1 MQQASFELASVDPDY
16 TRNPY
21 PIYTDLR
28 EHAPVQPVVLHG
40 LTGWMVTR
48 YDDVRRALSDPTLSH
63 DRENANPA
71 ARSAAWL
78 FADEAFGL
86 QHHMLRSDPPA
97 HSRIRRL
104 AAPAFT
110 PGHVAVVRD
119 RARAIADELI
129 DRFAPA
135 GHVELISAY
144 AFPLPLMLIMEV
156 LGVPADDRAQLHQWS
171 DILSSGS
178 AATPAMITATLTSM
192 RTYFADLARIKAG
205 RRAAGDEDG
214 ESGLLDR
221 LVEAHVAG
229 DLSEDE
235 LLSSAFQLLQGGHV
249 TTLGL
254 IANGTL
260 ALVLEPDRIDALR
273 ADPARIDALVD
284 ELLRFDSPMEVATI
298 RFTTQETTIGD
309 VVIPGDG
316 QPVILA
322 LGAANRDPARFPA
335 PDTLDLDRDAGGHLS
350 FGAGAHAC
358 LGANLARTEARVA
371 FQALLDRL
379 ENLTLAVD
387 PSELTWRPNPHL
399 RRPEELPITFMA
411 R

>member
-1 MQQASFELASVDPDY
+1 MR
-16 TRNPY
+16 TIR
-21 PIYTDLR
+21 
-28 EHAPVQPVVLHG
+28 
-40 LTGWMVTR
+40 
-48 YDDVRRALSDPTLSH
+48 
-63 DRENANPA
+63 PA
-71 ARSAAWL
+71 A
-78 FADEAFGL
+78 
-86 QHHMLRSDPPA
+86 
-97 HSRIRRL
+97 
-104 AAPAFT
+104 
-110 PGHVAVVRD
+110 
-119 RARAIADELI
+119 
-129 DRFAPA
+129 
-135 GHVELISAY
+135 
-144 AFPLPLMLIMEV
+144 
-156 LGVPADDRAQLHQWS
+156 
-171 DILSSGS
+171 
-178 AATPAMITATLTSM
+178 ITATLTSM
-192 RTYFADLARIKAG
+192 RTYFADLARSKAR

-221 LVEAHVAG
+221 LVAAHLSG

-260 ALVLEPDRIDALR
+260 ALLLEPDRIDALR
-273 ADPARIDALVD
+273 ADPARIDTLVD

-298 RFTTQETTIGD
+298 RFTTQDTTIGD
-309 VVIPGDG
+309 VLIPGDG

-379 ENLTLAVD
+379 EDLALVVD
-387 PSELTWRPNPHL
+387 PSELTWRANPHL
-399 RRPEELPITFMA
+399 RRPEELPITFTA

>member
-1 MQQASFELASVDPDY
+1 MQPGIVEFASLDPGY

-21 PIYTDLR
+21 PIYAELR
-28 EHAPVQPVVLHG
+28 EHAPVQQVVLHG

-48 YDDVRRALSDPTLSH
+48 YDDVRQALNDETLSH

-86 QHHMLRSDPPA
+86 QYHMLRSDTPA

-110 PGHVAVVRD
+110 PGHVAVVRN

-129 DRFAPA
+129 DGFARA
-135 GHVELISAY
+135 GRVELISAY
-144 AFPLPLMLIMEV
+144 AFPLPLTLIMEV
-156 LGVPADDRAQLHQWS
+156 LGVPSDDRAQLHRWS

-178 AATPAMITATLTSM
+178 AATPAMITATLMQM
-192 RTYFADLARIKAG
+192 RTYFADLAQSKAEPRG
-205 RRAAGDEDG
+205 AGDEDG

-221 LVEAHVAG
+221 LVAAHVAG

-235 LLSSAFQLLQGGHV
+235 LLSGSFQLLQGGHV

-254 IANGTL
+254 IANGML
-260 ALVLEPDRIDALR
+260 ALLLEPDRIDALR
-273 ADPARIDALVD
+273 ADPVRIDALVD

-298 RFTTQETTIGD
+298 RFTTHETTIGE
-309 VVIPGDG
+309 VKIPGDG

-371 FQALLDRL
+371 FQALFDRL
-379 ENLTLAVD
+379 EDLSLAVD

-399 RRPEELPITFMA
+399 RRPEQLPITFTA